1 MCDKDDEICVLAM
14 KTGILASPNSVP
26 MVVDGHDAD
35 PFENAH
41 PTLVRCFEQATAEQP
56 CDDGLMRIRGPMNS
70 SSGDTIIGLPGSS
83 VGLSGFGSE
92 IQESTWMTWF

>member
-1 MCDKDDEICVLAM
+1 M

-26 MVVDGHDAD
+26 MVVDGQDAD

-41 PTLVRCFEQATAEQP
+41 PTLLRCLEQANAEQP
-56 CDDGLMRIRGPMNS
+56 CDEGLVRIRGPMGAS
-70 SSGDTIIGLPGSS
+70 SSRDTSLGLS